1 VEKEK
6 TRCRKRGSGPCG
18 GGAHPSYSVLS
29 VFGILWFG
37 RVLNVYSTLH
47 RAAHDAAQAYG
58 SNTCGSCGNN
68 LPSQTTVMDNV
79 VKPILY
85 SAHLNPSQVTPNFTR
100 PALLNPTSTPV
111 EVGTT
116 VDLTYTYPLKL
127 DGLACCPL
135 TLTTLMDGI
144 RISAHGQA
152 RQVKAQGMRPSGAP
166 LPMVS
171 PETGYY
177 GILMLKEPAWTW
189 EIPLYFFVGERPA
202 PLASW
207 QRSPTTLGRIRS

>member
-1 VEKEK
+1 MKAKLWRLRKLGTESTGQALVEAALIL
-6 TRCRKRGSGPCG
+6 PI
-18 GGAHPSYSVLS
+18 LFFL

-37 RVLNVYSTLH
+37 RVLNVYSTLY

-85 SAHLNPSQVTPNFTR
+85 SAHLKPSQVTPNFTR

-127 DGLACCPL
+127 YGLACCPL

-152 RQVKAQGMRPSGAP
+152 RQ
-166 LPMVS
+166 
-171 PETGYY
+171 EN
-177 GILMLKEPAWTW
+177 
-189 EIPLYFFVGERPA
+189 
-202 PLASW
+202 
-207 QRSPTTLGRIRS
+207 